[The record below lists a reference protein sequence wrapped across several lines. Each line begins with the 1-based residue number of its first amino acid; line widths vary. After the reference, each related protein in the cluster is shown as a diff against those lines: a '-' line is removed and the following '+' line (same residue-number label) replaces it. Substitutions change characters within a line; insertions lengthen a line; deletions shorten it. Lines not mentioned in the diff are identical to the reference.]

1 MALLKPCD
9 HGMVISTPEWFFIGP
24 LIFLGLELCHS
35 LALLR
40 LVGGVV
46 GIVGQFQAVIIESSF
61 LDYHKHFGI
70 VESFH
75 DHLSHIFVEVLMF
88 NGAHLFCL
96 KIEDVNYDHFYNLL
110 QFMYTDGLQI
120 NVNVGTTF
128 NTSLD
133 KIPKAE
139 ETKVVASAQA
149 SEVKARMDPQAWGSG
164 RSKKKTSLETIKD
177 AMAQY
182 EIGPLISDHA

>member
-96 KIEDVNYDHFYNLL
+96 KIEDVNFTFRNVHDDYLAFVKHDEPVDDVRILMLPKDVTIGVHMNDTLSLTWFDHLR
-110 QFMYTDGLQI
+110 I
-120 NVNVGTTF
+120 HVG
-128 NTSLD
+128 
-133 KIPKAE
+133 I
-139 ETKVVASAQA
+139 VVSC
-149 SEVKARMDPQAWGSG
+149 R
-164 RSKKKTSLETIKD
+164 KTEDLR
-177 AMAQY
+177 
-182 EIGPLISDHA
+182 